1 MIVNRRDEYFICPD
15 LIPLW
20 NILEIKIKKVD
31 RLSRRPDWIVK
42 MENNDENKKTNK
54 GGIDSRFDR
63 DSSKRTRSRVERRQV
78 ADKRTSVERGKTLE

>member
-1 MIVNRRDEYFICPD
+1 
-15 LIPLW
+15 
-20 NILEIKIKKVD
+20 
-31 RLSRRPDWIVK
+31 

-78 ADKRTSVERGKTLE
+78 ADKRTSVERGKILE